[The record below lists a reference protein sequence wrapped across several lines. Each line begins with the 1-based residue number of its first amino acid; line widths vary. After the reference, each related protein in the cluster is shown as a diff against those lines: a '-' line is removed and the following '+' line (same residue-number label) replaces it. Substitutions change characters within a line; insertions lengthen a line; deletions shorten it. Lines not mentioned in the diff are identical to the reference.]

1 MVAPTPKQPQPQTV
15 FEELPAET
23 RDFYVAGIEVL
34 ERARIPFLVGGAY
47 AMANYAGIVRH
58 TKDFDVFIR
67 RADVEAALSAF
78 EQNGYRTERTHPHW
92 VVKAFSSDAED
103 ADFIDLIFGGGNG
116 LTVVDDE
123 WFKNSV
129 PGELFDRS
137 LRLCPAEEIIW
148 SKSFVME
155 RNRFDG
161 ADVAHL
167 LVARAE
173 NLDWERLQRRFAGNE
188 RVLLTHLLMFG
199 FIYPTEKHRVPQRVI
214 DSLFEKTRNEP
225 PVRRPICRG
234 TLLSWNQY
242 LPDITE
248 RGYEDARLAPD
259 GPLTQEQ
266 IDRWTA
272 ATK

>member
-1 MVAPTPKQPQPQTV
+1 MVAPTSKQPQPQTV
-15 FEELPAET
+15 FEELPQEA
-23 RDFYVAGIEVL
+23 RQFYVAGIEVL
-34 ERARIPFLVGGAY
+34 EQANIPFLVGGAD

-58 TKDFDVFIR
+58 TKDFDVFVGR
-67 RADVEAALSAF
+67 SDVEAALAAF
-78 EQNGYRTERTHPHW
+78 ERAGYRTERTHPHW
-92 VVKAFSSDAED
+92 VVKAFSNNLED

-116 LTVVDDE
+116 LTVVDDD
-123 WFKNSV
+123 WFKHSV
-129 PGELFDRS
+129 PGELFGRK

-167 LVARAE
+167 LVARADK
-173 NLDWERLQRRFAGNE
+173 LDWDRLQRRYSGHE
-188 RVLLTHLLMFG
+188 RVLLSHLLMFG
-199 FIYPTEKHRVPQRVI
+199 YIYPTEKHCVPQRVI
-214 DSLFEKTRNEP
+214 DALFEKTRDEP

-234 TLLSWNQY
+234 TFFSWNQY

-248 RGYEDARLAPD
+248 RGYVDARLAPD
-259 GPLTQEQ
+259 GPLTQAQ

-272 ATK
+272 AIK

>member
-1 MVAPTPKQPQPQTV
+1 MVAAVPKQPQPQTV
-15 FEELPAET
+15 FEELPEEA
-23 RDFYVAGIEVL
+23 RQFYIAGIEVL
-34 ERARIPFLVGGAY
+34 EKANIPFLVGGAY

-58 TKDFDVFIR
+58 TKDFDVFLR
-67 RADVEAALSAF
+67 RSDVDRALAAF
-78 EQNGYRTERTHPHW
+78 ENEKYRTECTHPHW
-92 VVKAFSSDAED
+92 VVKAFSSDRDD

-116 LTVVDDE
+116 LTVVDDD
-123 WFKNSV
+123 WFKHSV
-129 PGELFDRS
+129 VGELFGRK

-167 LVARAE
+167 LVARADH
-173 NLDWERLQRRFAGNE
+173 LDWARLQRRYAGHE
-188 RVLLTHLLMFG
+188 RVLLWHLLMFG
-199 FIYPTEKHRVPQRVI
+199 YIYPTEKHRVPQRVI
-214 DSLFEKTRNEP
+214 DELFDKTRNEP

-234 TLLSWNQY
+234 TFLSWNQY

-248 RGYEDARLAPD
+248 RGYVDARLAPD

-266 IDRWTA
+266 IGRWTA
-272 ATK
+272 AIK